1 MTKIAEQKIL
11 VLDFGSQ
18 YAQLIA
24 RRVRQQQ
31 VYCEIVRH
39 DITAERIGQ
48 LRPRG
53 LILSGGPSSVYEPG
67 AEVRPGHFPP
77 GHPGAGHLLRHAVGV
92 RGPGRPRGQRPARE
106 YGRAQCRL
114 VNSDRATCWPACRR
128 RSRCG

>member
-39 DITAERIGQ
+39 DLTAEPIGQ

-53 LILSGGPSSVYEPG
+53 MILFGGPSSVYEPWAG
-67 AEVRPGHFPP
+67 RSATRPSSASACPCWASATGSSWS
-77 GHPGAGHLLRHAVGV
+77 A
-92 RGPGRPRGQRPARE
+92 RPWAAAWPAPARE
-106 YGRAQCRL
+106 
-114 VNSDRATCWPACRR
+114 
-128 RSRCG
+128 